1 MTPGTFFASLTGEAF
16 SDVIAAQGDL
26 KMSAPERIHTSSGVV
41 YDSACRYSLMLRAG
55 HIFVC
60 SAPNCGTT
68 CTRKLRALLVHQ
80 GATLPRLSRWLDCL
94 AQPNTGLT
102 RCRDVPM

>member
-1 MTPGTFFASLTGEAF
+1 MTGEVF
-16 SDVIAAQGDL
+16 SDFIAAQGDL
-26 KMSAPERIHTSSGVV
+26 KMSAPERIHTYSGVV
-41 YDSACRYSLMLRAG
+41 YDSACWNSLMLRAG

-68 CTRKLRALLVHQ
+68 WTRKLCALLVHQ
-80 GATLPRLSRWLDCL
+80 GATLPYPLTRLSRWLDRL
-94 AQPNTGLT
+94 AQPNMGLT